1 MARVERVREVLSSP
15 LTPEY
20 VQFKSQN
27 GWKPV
32 AVEWERESAGVE
44 GAVEVPFG
52 LQVSSDCVH
61 LEENPAEMEIL
72 LTVMELIVQ
81 DRPLSQVADELNR
94 RGTRT
99 RRGLKWGPVEVFELL
114 PRLVEAG
121 PRIFTTREWA
131 ERRRGA
137 LAATLKPSPSSRA
150 SQE

>member
-20 VQFKSQN
+20 VQYKAQT

-52 LQVSSDCVH
+52 LQVASDCVH

-72 LTVMELIVQ
+72 MAVMELIVQ
-81 DRPLSQVADELNR
+81 DQPLSRVAEELNR

-121 PRIFTTREWA
+121 PRIFTSQAWA
-131 ERRRGA
+131 ERRKRI
-137 LAATLKPSPSSRA
+137 LAVEP
-150 SQE
+150 

>member
-20 VQFKSQN
+20 VLYKAES

-52 LQVSSDCVH
+52 LQVASDCLH
-61 LEENPAEMEIL
+61 LEENPAEMEVL
-72 LTVMELIVQ
+72 MLVMELIVQ
-81 DRPLSQVADELNR
+81 DRPISQVADELNR
-94 RGTRT
+94 AGQRT

-121 PRIFTTREWA
+121 PRIFTSEEWKA
-131 ERRRGA
+131 RRQRL
-137 LAATLKPSPSSRA
+137 LAA
-150 SQE
+150 EN